1 LGGFQDPSLI
11 EQVTMVPSDAARGWS
26 WLTEGSFTAG
36 NFTTVH
42 NAYANWDDGEPNQ
55 WGDEDCLTIWTSNS
69 KWHDRVCDNDIP
81 FPMVLEVDLTRT
93 TPLSIDGCGSL
104 SLSTNMTIPDP
115 LVSVAMNDNDKAV
128 DDVYVC
134 RYLSDVIDEM
144 VVAATS
150 FDADF
155 ESRLMTLLGSLSDSL
170 TPEMSAII
178 VDCVR
183 STFI

>member
-1 LGGFQDPSLI
+1 
-11 EQVTMVPSDAARGWS
+11 
-26 WLTEGSFTAG
+26 
-36 NFTTVH
+36 
-42 NAYANWDDGEPNQ
+42 
-55 WGDEDCLTIWTSNS
+55 
-69 KWHDRVCDNDIP
+69 
-81 FPMVLEVDLTRT
+81 
-93 TPLSIDGCGSL
+93 
-104 SLSTNMTIPDP
+104 MTIPDP

-178 VDCVR
+178 VDCIR
-183 STFI
+183 STFV